1 MKKTAL
7 LMLAAALF
15 VNLSSITAQ
24 IQTGVFRTP
33 VENTDYHQFTRNN
46 TSGAAVFI
54 HQEAISGP
62 ILRLSSGTATIN
74 QNVKFSFEN
83 NGNFGLG
90 TTTSIVEKM
99 VLYSPD
105 TVSVLTQYG
114 NTKYTMGV
122 NKGFVVGINKTG
134 SGMVWHRE
142 KFPIA
147 FGTSN
152 IERMRI
158 NTDGVIDVLATIR
171 SGGYKI
177 DTTGVFQ
184 SKGYRTM
191 AGNANYHHLVA
202 DHASNAAVYINQTGT
217 SAPILRLSSGTAT
230 FNQNIKFSF
239 ENNGNLGIGT
249 ATPGEK
255 LSLYT
260 AGNTKVVTQ
269 YGNGTGSGFTVGMNT
284 DGNALVWHATTGKII
299 TFGTNNVERMRI
311 IANGNIGIGT
321 IAPDYKLD
329 VLGTIRAHDVLINT
343 QKTAD
348 FVFAPDYCLRPL
360 AEVEQ
365 FITDH
370 RHLPEIAPA
379 ADMLQ
384 NGVNMGEFQ
393 IQLLQKIEELTLYVI
408 ELKKENEAQQK
419 EIDELKN
426 NSLLQSNSVNR

>member
-1 MKKTAL
+1 
-7 LMLAAALF
+7 
-15 VNLSSITAQ
+15 
-24 IQTGVFRTP
+24 
-33 VENTDYHQFTRNN
+33 
-46 TSGAAVFI
+46 
-54 HQEAISGP
+54 
-62 ILRLSSGTATIN
+62 
-74 QNVKFSFEN
+74 
-83 NGNFGLG
+83 
-90 TTTSIVEKM
+90 
-99 VLYSPD
+99 
-105 TVSVLTQYG
+105 
-114 NTKYTMGV
+114 
-122 NKGFVVGINKTG
+122 
-134 SGMVWHRE
+134 
-142 KFPIA
+142 
-147 FGTSN
+147 
-152 IERMRI
+152 
-158 NTDGVIDVLATIR
+158 
-171 SGGYKI
+171 
-177 DTTGVFQ
+177 
-184 SKGYRTM
+184 M